1 MIIRSLTVSG
11 ENKVSS
17 ALFFERGANIVVGA
31 SDTGKSYVVQCIKFI
46 LGAEEPPKPID
57 ESTGYTTLT
66 VQFEH
71 DDGSGFTLTRE
82 LSEKA
87 PIFLYEPGCSPRKLK
102 TKHKFGDLNNLSNYF
117 LDKISLSDKKLLQG
131 KEKLTTT
138 SLSLRNLEK
147 LFVIDETRIVAE
159 YSPLGTGQNNEAT
172 TELSLLRTLL
182 TGVDDSEVASI
193 KKELAS
199 KSTLR
204 QKVSTV
210 EYLLERL
217 YPEGKVP
224 LETEID
230 ELEENLEAQETL
242 LELRERELNALISEN
257 DHLLNFK
264 QSISVNLSA
273 AVESLAENQGLMDRL
288 VSLQGKYRSDAER
301 LLGISEASGLLEL
314 YEEVLCPTCGS
325 KVPHDH
331 FENSPTDILPA
342 VEAESAKIDFHL
354 NELSV
359 ALADLGNTISTEQ
372 TSINSLKDILFN
384 IEQKLSMSFTDV
396 LDAVNGIRDKCNELK
411 RKILAL
417 RHKASSFDE
426 LSHELDLL
434 KEKLDEKQDDYAI
447 PDFDSEIKQLSAAVE
462 SVLARWDFPNH
473 KPTEFDTK
481 KRDLVIAGKRRP
493 HFGKGYRAIGF
504 SSFVIGLMQHLA
516 PLGRHPG
523 FVVLDSPLTT
533 YKQADQDRGE
543 EQSEADKI
551 AGDMVYSFYSDVAE
565 NYKDRQII
573 ILDNQEPDVSLI
585 PSVTYYHFSKNRNM
599 GRFGFFPPVDGKNY
613 SQAKREPR

>member
-17 ALFFERGANIVVGA
+17 ALFFERGANVVVGA

-46 LGAEEPPKPID
+46 LGAEDPPKPID
-57 ESTGYTTLT
+57 ESIGYTTLT

-87 PIFLYEPGCSPRKLK
+87 PIYLYEPGCSPRKLN

-131 KEKLTTT
+131 KEKLTTS

-172 TELSLLRTLL
+172 SELSLLRTLL
-182 TGVDDSEVASI
+182 TGVDDSKVASI
-193 KKELAS
+193 KKDLAS
-199 KSTLR
+199 KSNLK

-217 YPEGKVP
+217 YPEGRVP
-224 LETEID
+224 IETEID
-230 ELEENLEAQETL
+230 ELEKELEEQEII
-242 LELRERELNALISEN
+242 LELRDRELSALVSEN
-257 DHLLNFK
+257 DHLLNLK
-264 QSISVNLSA
+264 RGISESISVA
-273 AVESLAENQGLMDRL
+273 DVALAENEGLRDRL
-288 VSLQGKYRSDAER
+288 VALEGKYRSDRER
-301 LLGISEASGLLEL
+301 LIGISEASGLLEL

-325 KVPHDH
+325 KVPHEH
-331 FENSPTDILPA
+331 LENSPTDIMPA
-342 VEAESAKIDFHL
+342 VEAEIAKIDFHL
-354 NELSV
+354 NELSD
-359 ALADLGNTISTEQ
+359 ALTDLSITISTDQ
-372 TSINSLKDILFN
+372 ASTSKMRIELSI
-384 IEQKLSMSFTDV
+384 IEQKLSMSFADV
-396 LDAVNGIRDKCNELK
+396 LKAVNGVRDNCNVLK

-417 RHKASSFDE
+417 RYKANSFDE
-426 LSHELDLL
+426 LSRELDLL
-434 KEKLDEKQDDYAI
+434 KERLDEKQEDYSI
-447 PDFDSEIKQLSAAVE
+447 PDFDSELKQLSLAIE
-462 SVLARWDFPNH
+462 NVLERWDFPNH
-473 KPTEFDTK
+473 RPTEFDVK
-481 KRDLVIAGKRRP
+481 KRDLVIGGKRRP

-504 SSFVIGLMQHLA
+504 SSFAIGLMQHLS

-543 EQSEADKI
+543 EQTEADKI

-565 NYKDRQII
+565 NYKNRQII
-573 ILDNQEPDVSLI
+573 IFDNQEPDVSLI

-599 GRFGFFPPVDGKNY
+599 DRFGFFPPVDGKDY
-613 SQAKREPR
+613 SKSKR

>member
-46 LGAEEPPKPID
+46 LGAEDPPKPID

-66 VQFEH
+66 VQFEN

-87 PIFLYEPGCSPRKLK
+87 PIYLYEPGCSPRKLK
-102 TKHKFGDLNNLSNYF
+102 TKHQFGDLNNLSNYF
-117 LDKISLSDKKLLQG
+117 LHKISLSDKKLLQG
-131 KEKLTTT
+131 KEKLTTA

-147 LFVIDETRIVAE
+147 VFVIDETRIVAE

-172 TELSLLRTLL
+172 SELSLLRTLL

-193 KKELAS
+193 KKDLAS
-199 KSTLR
+199 KSTLK

-217 YPEGKVP
+217 YPEGRVK

-230 ELEENLEAQETL
+230 ELEENLEAQEIL
-242 LELRERELNALISEN
+242 FELRERELNALISEN

-264 QSISVNLSA
+264 QSISINLSA

-288 VSLQGKYRSDAER
+288 VALQGKYRSDAER

-314 YEEVLCPTCGS
+314 YQEVLCPTCGS

-331 FENSPTDILPA
+331 LENSPTDILPA
-342 VEAESAKIDFHL
+342 VEAERAKIDFHL

-372 TSINSLKDILFN
+372 TSISSLRDILFN
-384 IEQKLSMSFTDV
+384 IETKLSMSFTDV
-396 LDAVNGIRDKCNELK
+396 LEAVNGIRDNCNELK

-426 LSHELDLL
+426 LARELDLL
-434 KEKLDEKQDDYAI
+434 KGKLDEKQDDYAI
-447 PDFDSEIKQLSAAVE
+447 PDFDSDLKQLAAAVE
-462 SVLARWDFPNH
+462 NVLERWDFPNH

-481 KRDLVIAGKRRP
+481 KRDLVIGGKRRP

-504 SSFVIGLMQHLA
+504 SSFVIGLMQHLS

-565 NYKDRQII
+565 NYNNRQII
-573 ILDNQEPDVSLI
+573 IFDNQEPDLSLI

-599 GRFGFFPPVDGKNY
+599 GRFGFFPPVDGKDY
-613 SQAKREPR
+613 SKAKSQ

>member
-46 LGAEEPPKPID
+46 LGAEDPPKPID

-66 VQFEH
+66 VQFEN

-87 PIFLYEPGCSPRKLK
+87 PIYLYEPGCSPRKLK
-102 TKHKFGDLNNLSNYF
+102 TKHQFGDLNNLSNYF

-147 LFVIDETRIVAE
+147 VFVIDETRIVAE

-172 TELSLLRTLL
+172 SELSLLRTLL

-193 KKELAS
+193 KKDLAS
-199 KSTLR
+199 KSTLK

-217 YPEGKVP
+217 YPEGRVP

-264 QSISVNLSA
+264 QSISINLSA
-273 AVESLAENQGLMDRL
+273 AVETLAENQGLMDRL
-288 VSLQGKYRSDAER
+288 VALQGKYRSDAER

-331 FENSPTDILPA
+331 LENSPTDILPA
-342 VEAESAKIDFHL
+342 VEAERAKIDFHL

-372 TSINSLKDILFN
+372 TSINSLRDILLN
-384 IEQKLSMSFTDV
+384 IETKLSMSFTDV
-396 LDAVNGIRDKCNELK
+396 LEAVNGIRDNCNELK

-426 LSHELDLL
+426 LARELDLL
-434 KEKLDEKQDDYAI
+434 KGKLDEKQDDYAI
-447 PDFDSEIKQLSAAVE
+447 PDFDSDLKQLAAAVE
-462 SVLARWDFPNH
+462 NVLERWDFPNH

-481 KRDLVIAGKRRP
+481 KRDLVIGGKRRP

-504 SSFVIGLMQHLA
+504 SSFVIGLMQHLS

-565 NYKDRQII
+565 NYNNRQII
-573 ILDNQEPDVSLI
+573 IFDNQEPDVSLI

-599 GRFGFFPPVDGKNY
+599 GRFGFFPPVDGKDY
-613 SQAKREPR
+613 SKAKRP